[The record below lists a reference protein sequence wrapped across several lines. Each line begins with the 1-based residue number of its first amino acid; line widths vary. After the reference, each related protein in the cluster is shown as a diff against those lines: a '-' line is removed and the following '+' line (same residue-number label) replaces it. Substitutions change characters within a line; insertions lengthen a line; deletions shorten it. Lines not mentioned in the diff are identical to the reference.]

1 MAECRVGHT
10 RVVGGAS
17 EAESGDGS
25 WGRAASTWFE
35 PETYGG
41 LDDSA
46 PSAAVIVRLVDE
58 ILSPSSVVDVGC
70 GPGIFLAEWIQ
81 RGVTDVLGMD
91 GEPVSAVYRP
101 PAASFRVTDLSTP
114 VRLNRRF
121 EVAFCLEVAEHLAPN
136 NAETL
141 VATLTDLAPVVV
153 FSAAPPGQGGAGH
166 INERWPSHWQRLFT
180 ARGYRALDVLRGPLV
195 GVEQVA
201 YYYRTNLFLFADD
214 VSVGT
219 VMEWADANDV
229 ADPYMTAF
237 QTGIRTGLVERSWR
251 ELLAAVARKARRRV
265 GTTRWGGVLRRIRPA
280 RGS

>member
-10 RVVGGAS
+10 RVVDGAS
-17 EAESGDGS
+17 AAESGYGS
-25 WGRAASTWFE
+25 GGTGASTWFE
-35 PETYGG
+35 PKTYGG
-41 LDDSA
+41 LDDAA

-70 GPGIFLAEWIQ
+70 GPGIFLAEWIR
-81 RGVTDVLGMD
+81 RGVADVLGMD
-91 GEPVSAVYRP
+91 GEPVLAVYRP

-121 EVAFCLEVAEHLAPN
+121 EVAFCLEVAEHLEPTD
-136 NAETL
+136 AETL
-141 VATLTDLAPVVV
+141 VATLTDLAPVII

-166 INERWPSHWQRLFT
+166 VNERWPSHWQRLFT
-180 ARGYRALDVLRGPLV
+180 AHGYRALDVLRGRLV
-195 GVEQVA
+195 GVEEVA

-214 VSVGT
+214 ASVAT

-229 ADPYMTAF
+229 ADPYMTSF

-251 ELLAAVARKARRRV
+251 ELLVAVVRKARRRV
-265 GTTRWGGVLRRIRPA
+265 GTTRWGGVLRRTPPA
-280 RGS
+280 RGT

>member
-1 MAECRVGHT
+1 MADCRVGHT
-10 RVVGGAS
+10 RMMDRAS
-17 EAESGDGS
+17 AAESGDGS
-25 WGRAASTWFE
+25 QGRGASTWFE
-35 PETYGG
+35 PDTYGG
-41 LDDSA
+41 LDDTA

-121 EVAFCLEVAEHLAPN
+121 DVAFCLEVAEHLAPTD
-136 NAETL
+136 AETL
-141 VATLTDLAPVVV
+141 VATLTDLAPLII

-166 INERWPSHWQRLFT
+166 VNERWPSHWQRLFT
-180 ARGYRALDVLRGPLV
+180 AHGYRALDVLRGRLV
-195 GVEQVA
+195 GVEEVA

-214 VSVGT
+214 ASVGT
-219 VMEWADANDV
+219 VVEWADANDV
-229 ADPYMTAF
+229 ADPYMAAF
-237 QTGIRTGLVERSWR
+237 QAGIRTGLVERSWR
-251 ELLAAVARKARRRV
+251 ELLVAVVRKARRRV
-265 GTTRWGGVLRRIRPA
+265 GTTRWGGVLRRIPPA

>member
-1 MAECRVGHT
+1 MAECQVGHT
-10 RVVGGAS
+10 RVVDGAFA
-17 EAESGDGS
+17 AESGDGS
-25 WGRAASTWFE
+25 GGGGASSWFE
-35 PETYGG
+35 PETYGD
-41 LDDSA
+41 LDDAA
-46 PSAAVIVRLVDE
+46 PSAAEIVSLVDE

-70 GPGIFLAEWIQ
+70 GPGIFLAEWIR
-81 RGVTDVLGMD
+81 RGVVDVLGMD
-91 GEPVSAVYRP
+91 GEPVLAVYRP

-214 VSVGT
+214 ASVVP

-237 QTGIRTGLVERSWR
+237 QAGIRTGLVERSWR
-251 ELLAAVARKARRRV
+251 ELLAAVVRKARRRV